1 MPIGVTRAGDQ
12 YENSRD
18 RHDDYL
24 DFIDD
29 IYDDVYDDID
39 GFDSGRMHE
48 LTKRASS
55 FYRPTF

>member
-1 MPIGVTRAGDQ
+1 MPIGITRAGDQ

-18 RHDDYL
+18 RHDNYL

-29 IYDDVYDDID
+29 IYDDVYYDID

-48 LTKRASS
+48 LTKRTSS
-55 FYRPTF
+55 FYRPNF

>member
-1 MPIGVTRAGDQ
+1 MPIGITRAGDPH
-12 YENSRD
+12 ENSRD

-29 IYDDVYDDID
+29 IYDDID

-48 LTKRASS
+48 LTKRTSS

>member
-1 MPIGVTRAGDQ
+1 MPIGIARAGDQ

-18 RHDDYL
+18 RHDNYL

-29 IYDDVYDDID
+29 IYDDVYDDIN

-48 LTKRASS
+48 LTKRTSS

>member
-1 MPIGVTRAGDQ
+1 MPIGITRAGDQ

-29 IYDDVYDDID
+29 IYDDVYDE
-39 GFDSGRMHE
+39 GRMHE
-48 LTKRASS
+48 LTKRTSS

>member
-1 MPIGVTRAGDQ
+1 MPIGITRAGDQ

-18 RHDDYL
+18 RHNNYL

-39 GFDSGRMHE
+39 GFDSGRMH
-48 LTKRASS
+48 
-55 FYRPTF
+55 